1 VSNFCQFT
9 APASRD
15 IESIIDYIA
24 DNRGL
29 TAAESYLKK
38 INQKCLN
45 LAQFPSMGKK
55 RDELYPELRSF
66 PVDSYL
72 IFYRQ
77 IPDGIEI
84 LRVVSGYQD
93 LTKLFEQ
100 DSDDR

>member
-1 VSNFCQFT
+1 MSNICQFT
-9 APASRD
+9 VPASRD
-15 IESIIDYIA
+15 IEKIIDYIG

-29 TAAESYLKK
+29 SAAESYLKK

-45 LAQFPSMGKK
+45 LARFPSMGRK

-66 PVDSYL
+66 PIDSYL

-77 IPDGIEI
+77 ILSGIEI

-93 LTKLFEQ
+93 LTNLFEQ
-100 DSDDR
+100 DSGDR